1 MRRPRNKIATLSLE
15 LRLEVMA
22 MLDDGET
29 YDAIRQEL
37 AERGVKPEDI
47 PGDSA
52 FFAYRN
58 GEEYLKHKSELM
70 SWRQRAERR
79 QMAAKALELGGGSTG
94 LLELGLYEAA
104 ERILE
109 EIEHGEV
116 DSKDLARL
124 MYALRAAKITKLDE
138 SQMKTEQLSAELKT
152 SAAKVSPE
160 EVQKELDRIL
170 GVKK

>member
-1 MRRPRNKIATLSLE
+1 MQ
-15 LRLEVMA
+15 

-29 YDAIRQEL
+29 YEAIRQEL
-37 AERGVKPEDI
+37 AARDVKPEDI

-52 FFAYRN
+52 FFAYQK
-58 GEEYLKHKSELM
+58 GEEYLKHKNELL
-70 SWRQRAERR
+70 SWRAKAERR
-79 QMAAKALELGGGSTG
+79 QLAAKALELGGGSTG

-104 ERILE
+104 EAILE

-138 SQMKTEQLSAELKT
+138 SKMKTEQLATELKST
-152 SAAKVSPE
+152 AAKADPAA
-160 EVQKELDRIL
+160 VQAEFDRIL